1 MAITPAATFVKD
13 PSAVLDFAI
22 DWATWLGS
30 DTIATSTW
38 SAPAGIAVDSSANSP
53 TRATVWLSG
62 GTAGNT
68 YQLTNTI
75 VTAGGRTDQRT
86 IAIEVRDR

>member
-13 PSAVLDFAI
+13 PSAILDYAI
-22 DWATWLGS
+22 DWSTWLGS

-38 SAPAGIAVDSSANSP
+38 SASAGITINSNTNTT

-75 VTAGGRTDQRT
+75 TTAGGRTDQRT
-86 IAIEVRDR
+86 IAVEVKDR